1 MHLLDLTIKS
11 QYYTFKNPFKY
22 YIIKTLKAKRFRL
35 QLFNV
40 YENGALRKIDKLDF
54 ADHKVFLIDDENK
67 IYLWYGKKSS
77 QNKRKLS
84 ERRAQKLINSRAKKT
99 DLEILHQGNELG
111 SFLTMIEPL
120 KKGFSDKDRLEKR
133 KELKIKVNDTLE
145 LIEAGITPD
154 FEGEITI
161 DAHKLSEEKK
171 SYEELCRILAE
182 LQLELISTGK
192 KIKSAE
198 IEKKA
203 IDIYRSSSTYDELC
217 WLIAELRLLKQKKD
231 NA

>member
-1 MHLLDLTIKS
+1 M
-11 QYYTFKNPFKY
+11 
-22 YIIKTLKAKRFRL
+22 

-40 YENGALRKIDKLDF
+40 YENGVLRKVDKVDF
-54 ADHKVFLIDDENK
+54 ADHKVFLIDDENT

-84 ERRAQKLINSRAKKT
+84 EKRAQKLIKTRTKKT
-99 DLEILHQGNELG
+99 DLEILHQGNEFG

-120 KKGFSDKDRLEKR
+120 KQGISHKVSLEKR
-133 KELKIKVNDTLE
+133 KELKIKIDDTLE

-154 FEGEITI
+154 FEAEITL

-182 LQLELISTGK
+182 LQLELISTEK

-203 IDIYRSSSTYDELC
+203 IEIYRSSSTYDELC
-217 WLIAELRLLKQKKD
+217 WLITELRLLRQK
-231 NA
+231 